1 MLRYFFQTKDFQK
14 LYAYFTKWLFSDKAI
29 PLNAIHVQRKRD
41 DQKKGNL
48 RYLAEKQGQI
58 CEEAIVLAIY
68 QFFLEVICFPG
79 IQIVSMFRNVCF
91 GLLVVWNCFLSLLVV
106 FRSFDSWYTSLPLYG
121 NDVYK
126 RALSGCN
133 SEKDVT
139 ENAIEITFGI
149 CDFEYCYEILIVLA
163 RFLCPNRGDVS
174 LRIFRHMHCAY
185 LDISIL
191 HM

>member
-1 MLRYFFQTKDFQK
+1 M
-14 LYAYFTKWLFSDKAI
+14 
-29 PLNAIHVQRKRD
+29 HVQRKRNY
-41 DQKKGNL
+41 QKMSISEISIKKARSDVWASSCFGD
-48 RYLAEKQGQI
+48 I
-58 CEEAIVLAIY
+58 

>member
-1 MLRYFFQTKDFQK
+1 M
-14 LYAYFTKWLFSDKAI
+14 
-29 PLNAIHVQRKRD
+29 
-41 DQKKGNL
+41 
-48 RYLAEKQGQI
+48 
-58 CEEAIVLAIY
+58 
-68 QFFLEVICFPG
+68 
-79 IQIVSMFRNVCF
+79 
-91 GLLVVWNCFLSLLVV
+91 
-106 FRSFDSWYTSLPLYG
+106 
-121 NDVYK
+121 
-126 RALSGCN
+126 
-133 SEKDVT
+133 T

>member
-1 MLRYFFQTKDFQK
+1 M
-14 LYAYFTKWLFSDKAI
+14 
-29 PLNAIHVQRKRD
+29 HVQRKRN
-41 DQKKGNL
+41 DQKMSILDIQPKSKV
-48 RYLAEKQGQI
+48 RYVSKQLFWWYSI
-58 CEEAIVLAIY
+58 
-68 QFFLEVICFPG
+68 FLGSFCFPG